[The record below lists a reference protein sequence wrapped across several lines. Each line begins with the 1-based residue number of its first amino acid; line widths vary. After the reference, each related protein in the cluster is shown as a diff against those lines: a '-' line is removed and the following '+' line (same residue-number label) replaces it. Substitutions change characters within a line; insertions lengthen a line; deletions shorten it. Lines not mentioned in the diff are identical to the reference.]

1 MRGRLMKM
9 FTKDQHEL
17 ILAKHPDDAKAAEAY
32 SIAGHVPIGR
42 TLVRYWRTVFQVN
55 EGNQPKADAAIRNAG
70 NRKLRKPDPDEDK
83 GTNLPALLS
92 RQCVLHIPDIHA
104 PYQHPDALAF
114 LKAVKAAF
122 PIDLVV
128 NAGDEL
134 DYHALSF
141 HDSDPD
147 LDSAG
152 VELSKG
158 RKFLQELERVFPTML
173 ICSSNH
179 GSMAYRKAKHH
190 GIPVSMIRSYREVI
204 FAAENGKPTGQGK
217 GWHWADEWFVGT
229 PMGDVLFK
237 HSSSGILADAAHN
250 RCNLMVGHSHGNFS
264 TEYCASRDYLYWGAY
279 GGCLIDKDAYA
290 FAYGKLTQKKPIIG
304 CTVILQGRPVQI
316 PMILDAAGRW
326 VGKL

>member
-1 MRGRLMKM
+1 M
-9 FTKDQHEL
+9 
-17 ILAKHPDDAKAAEAY
+17 
-32 SIAGHVPIGR
+32 
-42 TLVRYWRTVFQVN
+42 
-55 EGNQPKADAAIRNAG
+55 
-70 NRKLRKPDPDEDK
+70 
-83 GTNLPALLS
+83 
-92 RQCVLHIPDIHA
+92 LHIPDIHA

-158 RKFLQELERVFPTML
+158 KKFLQELERVFPTML

-316 PMILDAAGRW
+316 PMILDPAGRW
-326 VGKL
+326 V